1 MGFWHVVKHDLYE
14 LVLPVDNPEWVV
26 WNCDSLSWSSKVC
39 VVLSAPNPCP
49 VHASLSGSH
58 EYSEDMTDVFPSAGM
73 LDSKKTVVNL
83 VFESSPV
90 SDS

>member
-1 MGFWHVVKHDLYE
+1 M
-14 LVLPVDNPEWVV
+14 
-26 WNCDSLSWSSKVC
+26 
-39 VVLSAPNPCP
+39 VLSAPNPCP
-49 VHASLSGSH
+49 VHTSLSGSH